1 MVRIAFARVGGIVAK
16 RSVFVAPHFNVSRRW
31 LSVGDTASMER
42 TFTRSDVEEFAALT
56 GDCNPIH
63 LDVAYAQSK
72 ILPAC
77 VVHGALING
86 LVSAVIGTKLP
97 GPGCVVVHQVLEF
110 PKPLLVG
117 EPVCAHVE
125 VKSIRKSIV
134 ECTYQCKAGP
144 DRVVMHGEVKL
155 FIRPGSTT

>member
-1 MVRIAFARVGGIVAK
+1 MVRIAFARVAGIAAK
-16 RSVFVAPHFNVSRRW
+16 RSAFVAPHVSRRR

-42 TFTRSDVEEFAALT
+42 TFSRSDVEEFAALT
-56 GDCNPIH
+56 GDRNPIH
-63 LDVAYAQSK
+63 LDGACAQRK
-72 ILPAC
+72 GLPAC

-97 GPGCVVVHQVLEF
+97 GPGCLVVHQVLEF

-117 EPVCAHVE
+117 EPVRAQVE
-125 VKSIRKSIV
+125 VKSVRKSIV

-144 DRVVMHGEVKL
+144 DKVVMRGEVKL
-155 FIRPGSTT
+155 FIRPESSS